1 MLHLASI
8 ATLHHLMPEIR
19 LTTLSVDAAL
29 LDDEGDAID
38 GRLLTHLLAF
48 HGAKWRILAPENL

>member
-1 MLHLASI
+1 
-8 ATLHHLMPEIR
+8 MPEIR